1 MPKAKANRRPRKT
14 VNRRLRK
21 KKVTRKTHKKTVKKT
36 VNRRKQKRT
45 HKHHKLQLSKIQSDY
60 PARIHKLH
68 SASTQN
74 NLNISSRKSQNNK
87 NVVGKM
93 YYANLY
99 KNMQNREKPCMVMN
113 PDQEIVALPN
123 QYPGDHWVH
132 ANLMYNRDKPLE
144 AFDSDILKEQYNKY
158 RKMC

>member
-1 MPKAKANRRPRKT
+1 MSKPVRRRQ
-14 VNRRLRK
+14 
-21 KKVTRKTHKKTVKKT
+21 KKT
-36 VNRRKQKRT
+36 VNRKRNIYKKKTARKNAKKTITRRKPKRTRKQIK
-45 HKHHKLQLSKIQSDY
+45 HKQHLSKIQSDY

-74 NLNISSRKSQNNK
+74 NLNMNPGIYDINK

-99 KNMQNREKPCMVMN
+99 KNMHNKDKQCIIMN
-113 PDQEIVALPN
+113 PNQEIVAVPN
-123 QYPGDHWVH
+123 EYPGDDWVH
-132 ANLMYNRDKPLE
+132 ANLMYHRDKPVE
-144 AFDSDILKEQYNKY
+144 AFDKDDLKEQYHKY